1 MLALTSSLH
10 GLSWA
15 TCCRLEACGHTS
27 SDENEKA
34 IMKPRQCWSIMAGKA
49 ERRLALIQADA
60 LRAGKLLEKLEGSQR
75 RLQVLYEE
83 YRLQGAGAGQLSH
96 GMQDALNHR
105 QFMSQLATLSER
117 VAQDIEKARWALAG
131 LQQQMAVAEIEKLK
145 MKTLDAQEVL
155 ALEVLASKRE
165 QRSMDEVGL
174 TLFNRVSLS

>member
-60 LRAGKLLEKLEGSQR
+60 LRAGKLLEKLEGSQK

-83 YRLQGAGAGQLSH
+83 YRLQGTGAAQLTQ